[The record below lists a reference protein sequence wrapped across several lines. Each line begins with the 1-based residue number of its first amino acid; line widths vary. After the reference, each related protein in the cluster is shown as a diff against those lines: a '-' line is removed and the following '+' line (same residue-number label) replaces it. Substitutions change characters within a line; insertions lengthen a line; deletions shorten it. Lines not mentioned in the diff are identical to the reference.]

1 MAIKP
6 YLCGMIQEDFKFYK
20 PCKELQPYVRYYWVF
35 KSYQPLNTLTFP
47 IGCPQIIFH
56 KQTPLY
62 IPELKTVQSEFTISG
77 QVNYPSHLYAD
88 GNVEMIVV
96 VFQPYVLKAFLN
108 LPISLLHNQEVS
120 GYDLENKHLKQLA
133 TQIFDCENA
142 SQYISLIEQWLLSQI
157 ADVLTSKTAYN
168 IKRITAAIKQLFAIS
183 ATPVTELASIAC
195 LSKKQFERLF
205 NELVGANPKEYA
217 RIVRFQKSLKLLQHC
232 SEDANQAQLAYQCG
246 YADQS
251 HFIRE
256 FKQFSGYTPLALL
269 NVCEPY
275 SDLFNNPA

>member
-1 MAIKP
+1 
-6 YLCGMIQEDFKFYK
+6 MIQENFQFYK
-20 PCKELQPYVRYYWVF
+20 PCKELQPYIRYYWVF
-35 KSYQPLNTLTFP
+35 KSNQPLNTLTFP
-47 IGCPQIIFH
+47 IGCSQLIFH

-62 IPELKTVQSEFTISG
+62 IPELRTTQSEFTVSG

-88 GNVEMIVV
+88 GNMEMIVV
-96 VFQPYVLKAFLN
+96 VFQPYALKAFLN

-120 GYDLENKHLKQLA
+120 GYDLENKNLKQLA
-133 TQIFDCENA
+133 AQIFDCENTNLC
-142 SQYISLIEQWLLSQI
+142 ISLIEQWLLSQI
-157 ADVLTSKTAYN
+157 ADVLTSRTAYN
-168 IKRITAAIKQLFAIS
+168 IKRITTAIKRLFVMPAI
-183 ATPVTELASIAC
+183 PVTELASVAC

-217 RIVRFQKSLKLLQHC
+217 RIVRFQKSLKLLQHY
-232 SEDANQAQLAYQCG
+232 SEDINQAQLAYQCG

-275 SDLFNNPA
+275 SDLFNSPA

>member
-1 MAIKP
+1 
-6 YLCGMIQEDFKFYK
+6 MIQEDFNFYK
-20 PCKELQPYVRYYWVF
+20 PCKELRPYVRYYWVF
-35 KSYQPLNTLTFP
+35 KSNQLPNTLTFP

-133 TQIFDCENA
+133 AQIFDCEDT
-142 SQYISLIEQWLLSQI
+142 SLCVSIIEQWLLLQI
-157 ADVLTSKTAYN
+157 ANVQTSKTAYN
-168 IKRITAAIKQLFAIS
+168 IKRITAAMKRLFIMP
-183 ATPVTELASIAC
+183 ATSIMELASIAC
-195 LSKKQFERLF
+195 LSKKQFERQF
-205 NELVGANPKEYA
+205 KELVGTNPKEYA
-217 RIVRFQKSLKLLQHC
+217 RIVRFQKSLKLLQHY

-256 FKQFSGYTPLALL
+256 FKQFSGYTPLSLL

-275 SDLFNNPA
+275 SDLFNDPV

>member
-1 MAIKP
+1 
-6 YLCGMIQEDFKFYK
+6 MIQEDFRFYK

-35 KSYQPLNTLTFP
+35 KSNQPLNTLTFP

-62 IPELKTVQSEFTISG
+62 IPELNTVQSEFTISG
-77 QVNYPSHLYAD
+77 QVNFHSHLYAN

-96 VFQPYVLKAFLN
+96 VFQPFTLKAFLN

-120 GYDLENKHLKQLA
+120 GYDLENKHLKRLA
-133 TQIFDCENA
+133 AQVLDCENT
-142 SQYISLIEQWLLSQI
+142 SLCISVIEQWLLSQI
-157 ADVLTSKTAYN
+157 ADVLTLKTEYN
-168 IKRITAAIKQLFAIS
+168 IKRIAATIQQLFAMPII
-183 ATPVTELASIAC
+183 PVIELASIAC

-205 NELVGANPKEYA
+205 KELVGTNPKEYA
-217 RIVRFQKSLKLLQHC
+217 RIVRFQKSLKLLQHY
-232 SEDANQAQLAYQCG
+232 SDGANQAQLACQCG

-256 FKQFSGYTPLALL
+256 FKQFSGYTPLSLL
-269 NVCEPY
+269 NVCKPY
-275 SDLFNNPA
+275 SDLFNDPT

>member
-1 MAIKP
+1 M
-6 YLCGMIQEDFKFYK
+6 QEDFRFYK

-35 KSYQPLNTLTFP
+35 KSNQSLNTLTFP

-62 IPELKTVQSEFTISG
+62 IPELGTAQPEFTISG

-96 VFQPYVLKAFLN
+96 VFQPYTLKAFLN
-108 LPISLLHNQEVS
+108 LPISLFHHQEVS
-120 GYDLENKHLKQLA
+120 GYDLENKHLNQLA
-133 TQIFDCENA
+133 AQIFDCENT
-142 SQYISLIEQWLLSQI
+142 SLCISLIEQWLLSRI
-157 ADVLTSKTAYN
+157 AGALTLKTAYEL
-168 IKRITAAIKQLFAIS
+168 KRTVAALKQLFVMPS
-183 ATPVTELASIAC
+183 TSVTELASTAC

-217 RIVRFQKSLKLLQHC
+217 RIVRFQKSLKLLQHG
-232 SEDANQAQLAYQCG
+232 SEDTSLAQLAYQCG

-256 FKQFSGYTPLALL
+256 FRRFSGYTPLSLL
-269 NVCEPY
+269 NVCKPY
-275 SDLFNNPA
+275 SDLFNNPT